1 MLIRIKERAEDGPLR
16 GEALRESEA
25 NFRTLAETIA
35 SAIFVSRGKSL
46 HYVNHAAEVITGY
59 TREELLSMGFPDL
72 LHPDAREPIL
82 NPGRMHQEEIGLV
95 ARCEVKIL
103 TKNQKE
109 RWLEITAAT
118 IDFDGELASLFSAFD
133 LTERKR
139 AEEQAQLLAVTD
151 PLTGLGNYR
160 RLLEALHAEIKRSGR
175 TGRPFA
181 VLLLDLDGLKKIN
194 DGYGHLAGSRALCRL
209 GDVLCSSCR
218 AIDTAARYGGDE
230 FAVILPET
238 SARAAGFVA
247 SRIRKRLA
255 TDSQHPPLS
264 ASIGVAAYPQD
275 GETIE
280 ALLGIADRELYGMK
294 IRGADRPF
302 PFVLGHKIP
311 PGGPTQESGSPK
323 KVDAIKLQMM
333 INSET
338 QVTEKAEFKTASCSS
353 AIVSSSLPAEW
364 VKGKA
369 ARRHWPSRTRISS
382 ARSAFPSGRLVDATK
397 HSRIRG
403 RLHPVG
409 SPIY

>member
-1 MLIRIKERAEDGPLR
+1 MLIRIKERAGEGSLR
-16 GEALRESEA
+16 SEALRKSEA
-25 NFRTLAETIA
+25 NFRTLADTIA
-35 SAIFVSRGKSL
+35 SAIFISRGKNL

-59 TREELLSMGFPDL
+59 TREELLSMDFCDF
-72 LHPDAREPIL
+72 LHPDTREPIL
-82 NPGRMHQEEIGLV
+82 NLGRVHQEEIGLV
-95 ARCEVKIL
+95 SRCEVKIL
-103 TKNQKE
+103 TKSNEE
-109 RWLEITAAT
+109 RWLEIAAAT

-160 RLLEALHAEIKRSGR
+160 RLLEVLHAEIERSGR

-209 GDVLCSSCR
+209 GDVLRSSCR

-255 TDSQHPPLS
+255 MDSQLPPLS

-280 ALLGIADRELYGMK
+280 DLLGIADRDLYGMK
-294 IRGADRPF
+294 VRAADRPSL
-302 PFVLGHKIP
+302 PVLG
-311 PGGPTQESGSPK
+311 Q
-323 KVDAIKLQMM
+323 
-333 INSET
+333 
-338 QVTEKAEFKTASCSS
+338 
-353 AIVSSSLPAEW
+353 
-364 VKGKA
+364 
-369 ARRHWPSRTRISS
+369 RISP
-382 ARSAFPSGRLVDATK
+382 ADRLTKTVLRKGAT
-397 HSRIRG
+397 
-403 RLHPVG
+403 
-409 SPIY
+409 